1 MIKEAN
7 AIFKQF
13 LEKSDTPKE
22 AIKVWFCLF
31 VYLII
36 YVFTIAYF
44 QPLLGSPLHCYGPLL
59 SRNRAG
65 RPGSRKNLENRAFLR
80 KVRENL
86 E

>member
-44 QPLLGSPLHCYGPLL
+44 QPLLL
-59 SRNRAG
+59 RNRAG
-65 RPGSRKNLENRAFLR
+65 RPGSRRNLENRAFLR